1 MNMNDT
7 LINLFNQNSHR
18 GSMLLFKL
26 NWLAICLLLCGCN
39 ALQGVTL
46 GGLNQKNDIC
56 PQQSTS
62 ARIQGNC
69 PL

>member
-1 MNMNDT
+1 
-7 LINLFNQNSHR
+7 
-18 GSMLLFKL
+18 MLLFKL